1 MPELKKSGGAFNA
14 RTTVFSKTNHLHNTN
29 NRRLL
34 HMSADKLVA
43 TINDFK
49 KSLGGQTIKIHN
61 NDYATVALRIGI
73 LRRNLGTAATIQTAI
88 LHQDDKK
95 VIVRS
100 EVFID
105 GKLVSTGLA
114 EELRAASRI
123 NQTSALENAETS
135 AVGRA
140 LAMLGLT
147 NDKIASA
154 EEVSGAIVTAVLTTI
169 ISFIPVFT
177 MIGAEG
183 KLFRPLAFTKTFAL
197 TASLIVALFLIPPFA
212 AFLFRKK
219 DIQKNFKQAIDVA
232 LIIAGVFA
240 IIYGYWLGLIVI
252 AFGFSGILKIQE
264 KITEKR
270 ANTLNII
277 ISALAIVFLLAAYWR
292 PLGVEKSVF
301 WNLIF
306 VSVICFG
313 LE

>member
-1 MPELKKSGGAFNA
+1 
-14 RTTVFSKTNHLHNTN
+14 
-29 NRRLL
+29 
-34 HMSADKLVA
+34 MSADKLVL

-49 KSLGGQTIKIHN
+49 KSLNGQTIKIHN

-154 EEVSGAIVTAVLTTI
+154 EEVSGAIIQSDKKLTAALTDLDKVSHIGSYQSWLTTNQ
-169 ISFIPVFT
+169 
-177 MIGAEG
+177 
-183 KLFRPLAFTKTFAL
+183 KLMTDVKRQNPLAYGE
-197 TASLIVALFLIPPFA
+197 FLEKFNKIKSK
-212 AFLFRKK
+212 LETNGV
-219 DIQKNFKQAIDVA
+219 IQ
-232 LIIAGVFA
+232 
-240 IIYGYWLGLIVI
+240 
-252 AFGFSGILKIQE
+252 
-264 KITEKR
+264 
-270 ANTLNII
+270 
-277 ISALAIVFLLAAYWR
+277 
-292 PLGVEKSVF
+292 
-301 WNLIF
+301 
-306 VSVICFG
+306 
-313 LE
+313 

>member
-1 MPELKKSGGAFNA
+1 
-14 RTTVFSKTNHLHNTN
+14 
-29 NRRLL
+29 
-34 HMSADKLVA
+34 MSSDKLVS

-49 KSLGGQTIKIHN
+49 KSLNGSTIKIHN

-73 LRRNLGTAATIQTAI
+73 LRRNLGASVATIQTAI

-154 EEVSGAIVTAVLTTI
+154 EEVSGAIVQSDKKLTAALTELDKVSHVGAYQSWLTTNKELMQK
-169 ISFIPVFT
+169 VK
-177 MIGAEG
+177 AEDAYAYVQFLE
-183 KLFRPLAFTKTFAL
+183 KFNQIKSNLETKG
-197 TASLIVALFLIPPFA
+197 V
-212 AFLFRKK
+212 
-219 DIQKNFKQAIDVA
+219 IQ
-232 LIIAGVFA
+232 
-240 IIYGYWLGLIVI
+240 
-252 AFGFSGILKIQE
+252 
-264 KITEKR
+264 
-270 ANTLNII
+270 
-277 ISALAIVFLLAAYWR
+277 
-292 PLGVEKSVF
+292 
-301 WNLIF
+301 
-306 VSVICFG
+306 
-313 LE
+313 